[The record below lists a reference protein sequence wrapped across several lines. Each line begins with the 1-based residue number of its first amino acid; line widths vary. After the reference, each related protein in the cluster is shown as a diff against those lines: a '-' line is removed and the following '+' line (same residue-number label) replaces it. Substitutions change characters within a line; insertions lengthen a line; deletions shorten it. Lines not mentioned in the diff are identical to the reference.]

1 MSFQE
6 FSNCINNG
14 LKRNI
19 KSRRLKLN
27 VTIKE
32 FDKLSKK
39 YFTSLNK
46 YDESFNFIVEEE
58 EKNNVLFIL
67 RSYFC
72 FYVEVEKNHIT
83 VFKDFPKKFII
94 TKEVNA
100 SNHPFTPQT
109 FKKGTIMYSVT
120 PAYSSVNRM
129 NGIPL
134 WNNLKTIEGTELVPC
149 VQINYDFICP
159 K

>member
-6 FSNCINNG
+6 FLNCINNG

-32 FDKLSKK
+32 FDKLAKK
-39 YFTSLNK
+39 YFTNLNK
-46 YDESFNFIVEEE
+46 EDDSFDFTVEEE
-58 EKNNVLFIL
+58 EKNDVLFIL

-72 FYVEVEKNHIT
+72 FYVEVEKNYIK
-83 VFKDFPKKFII
+83 VFKDFPKRFIL
-94 TKEVNA
+94 TKEVNI

-109 FKKGTIMYSVT
+109 FKKGTIMYSVI

-134 WNNLKTIEGTELVPC
+134 WNNLKTIEGTELIPS

>member
-46 YDESFNFIVEEE
+46 DDASFNFIVEEE
-58 EKNNVLFIL
+58 EKIM
-67 RSYFC
+67 
-72 FYVEVEKNHIT
+72 FYL
-83 VFKDFPKKFII
+83 
-94 TKEVNA
+94 
-100 SNHPFTPQT
+100 
-109 FKKGTIMYSVT
+109 Y
-120 PAYSSVNRM
+120 
-129 NGIPL
+129 
-134 WNNLKTIEGTELVPC
+134 
-149 VQINYDFICP
+149 
-159 K
+159 